1 MLGHFLFGFICLITL
16 ATGPFSVHGS
26 IRELE
31 LDDHGIFTVTHSES

>member
-1 MLGHFLFGFICLITL
+1 MLGHFLFGFICLIT
-16 ATGPFSVHGS
+16 TGPFSVHGS